1 MRLRITFSKTGALR
15 YTGHLD
21 LHRIWERTCRR
32 ADIPLSYSQGFH
44 PQPRISLAAALP
56 LGFIGQAEV
65 LDLWLDHD
73 EDMTDILK
81 RLQEAAP
88 SGLILR
94 SIQSIKPSQAALQT
108 QVLFADYEV
117 ILLDPMDASVL
128 AAKLK
133 QILASKTLLRQRRNR
148 DYDLRPLISSLE
160 IDPSNDSQQISIS
173 MRLSA
178 SAAATGRPEE
188 VLSELGI
195 KFEDTRITR
204 TKLILTTNYNQREI
218 IF

>member
-65 LDLWLDHD
+65 MDLWLDND

-81 RLQEAAP
+81 RLQESAP

-94 SIQSIKPSQAALQT
+94 SIQSIDPHQAALQI

-117 ILLDPMDASVL
+117 LLLDPIDASVL
-128 AAKLK
+128 ADKLR
-133 QILASKTLLRQRRNR
+133 QILASTSILRQRRAR

-160 IDPSNDSQQISIS
+160 INPSTENQQISIS

-178 SAAATGRPEE
+178 SPAATGRPEE

-204 TKLILTTNYNQREI
+204 NKLILATN
-218 IF
+218 